1 MCKRLKNPGNKEQ
14 SKYKLW
20 ASDGI
25 QRQHPITSTRER
37 RKLII
42 I

>member
-1 MCKRLKNPGNKEQ
+1 MCKRLENAGNKEQ

-20 ASDGI
+20 ASDGT
-25 QRQHPITSTRER
+25 QRQHPIIVTRECG
-37 RKLII
+37 KLII